1 MLKKKAFIAGAV
13 LAMLVSTSIS
23 SALTTTVYAEG
34 MAYRERQEQNNR
46 SLTSEERAHRDQLE
60 KTAEKLEREGK
71 YDRAQKTR
79 KLMHDL
85 YGGRSYN
92 RNDDQD
98 GRNAFNRTHG
108 RGNED
113 GSDGMAW
120 REKRDQER
128 REERER
134 QRQERQERR
143 ERERRERRERQ
154 ERRNEDKNGMDAFNR
169 THGR

>member
-1 MLKKKAFIAGAV
+1 MLKKRAFIAGAV
-13 LAMLVSTSIS
+13 LAMLVSTSLCS
-23 SALTTTVYAEG
+23 SLTTTGYAEG
-34 MAYRERQEQNNR
+34 MAWRERQEQSNR
-46 SLTSEERAHRDQLE
+46 SLTSEERAHRDELE
-60 KTAEKLEREGK
+60 KAAEKLEREGK
-71 YDRAQKTR
+71 YDRARKTR
-79 KLMHDL
+79 QLINNL

-143 ERERRERRERQ
+143 ERERQEREA
-154 ERRNEDKNGMDAFNR
+154 RRNENKNGMAAFNR

>member
-1 MLKKKAFIAGAV
+1 MLKRKAFIAGAV
-13 LAMLVSTSIS
+13 LAMLVSTSLCNS
-23 SALTTTVYAEG
+23 LTTTGYAEG
-34 MAYRERQEQNNR
+34 MAWRER
-46 SLTSEERAHRDQLE
+46 EESRDYSGLREDQALYIKNLE
-60 KTAEKLEREGK
+60 KAGK
-71 YDRAQKTR
+71 YDKAQRMRAYYR
-79 KLMHDL
+79 KQNN
-85 YGGRSYN
+85 N

-128 REERER
+128 REERAR
-134 QRQERQERR
+134 QLQERQERR
-143 ERERRERRERQ
+143 ERQRQ
-154 ERRNEDKNGMDAFNR
+154 EREARRNENKNGMDAFNR